1 MNRFMITISVILCA
15 SNILQ
20 GYPKR
25 ERLYE
30 VMRRVVPIT
39 REKRSNNTDSNVIVV
54 ENLATYNK
62 IVLHAGNKPV
72 VLRVFTQKNPNY
84 KTTKAIFQ
92 KVSDA
97 YQGKVVFAA
106 MDLPEQ
112 QQANPEIFKILSSIM
127 LMTGVKKVE
136 LPAFLFY
143 RMGLPHMPA
152 PIVHGV
158 HTFDNL
164 KTIID
169 KKFPSIAHNDKK

>member
-1 MNRFMITISVILCA
+1 MAISVVLFA
-15 SNILQ
+15 GTALQ

-30 VMRRVVPIT
+30 VMRRVIPIM
-39 REKRSNNTDSNVIVV
+39 REKRIDNTDSNVIVV
-54 ENLATYNK
+54 DNLAMYNK
-62 IVLHAGNKPV
+62 VVLAGQKPV
-72 VLRVFTQKNPNY
+72 VLRVFTQKNPHY
-84 KTTKAIFQ
+84 KKTKEIFQ

-106 MDLPEQ
+106 MDLPEEQ
-112 QQANPEIFKILSSIM
+112 QSNPEIFKILSSIM

-158 HTFDNL
+158 HTYENL
-164 KTIID
+164 VAIID
-169 KKFPSIAHNDKK
+169 KKFPPIAHNDKK